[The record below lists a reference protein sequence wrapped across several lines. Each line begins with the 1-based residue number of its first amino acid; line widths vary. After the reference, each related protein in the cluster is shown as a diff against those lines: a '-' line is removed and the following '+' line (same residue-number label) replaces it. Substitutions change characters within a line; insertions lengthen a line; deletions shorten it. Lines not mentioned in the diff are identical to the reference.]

1 MKGTEPRRRWSTG
14 YLCVSFA
21 VLILCLGLAGIS
33 LVQRR
38 GQVALAD
45 VALIALAF
53 APFFLVQ
60 FLPRRSGQADELAR
74 VAKRA
79 ARDRE
84 HAEEAA
90 RVARV
95 QCGLISA
102 LSMVWGGYDMVYKH
116 GRVLLRLASADR
128 AVGIDTY
135 IELLDVGDDIGE
147 DMMEAW
153 RENLI
158 EHVGFIARE
167 AIVDLRDDPDR
178 GLRVRVVPGL
188 TSAVRTAFAHYEAP
202 ARVPNAPEKVS

>member
-1 MKGTEPRRRWSTG
+1 M
-14 YLCVSFA
+14 
-21 VLILCLGLAGIS
+21 
-33 LVQRR
+33 
-38 GQVALAD
+38 
-45 VALIALAF
+45 ALIALAF

-60 FLPRRSGQADELAR
+60 LLPQRSRQADEVAQ

-128 AVGIDTY
+128 AVSIDTY
-135 IELLDVGDDIGE
+135 IELLDVSDDIGQ
-147 DMMEAW
+147 DMMVAW

-158 EHVGFIARE
+158 EHVQLIARE

-178 GLRVRVVPGL
+178 GLTVRIVPGL
-188 TSAVRTAFAHYEAP
+188 APAIRTAFAHYESP
-202 ARVPNAPEKVS
+202 ARVPTAMEKVS

>member
-1 MKGTEPRRRWSTG
+1 MKGTESRRRWFAG

-21 VLILCLGLAGIS
+21 VLTLCLALAGIS

-53 APFFLVQ
+53 APFFLTQ
-60 FLPRRSGQADELAR
+60 FLPRRSRHADEVAR

-116 GRVLLRLASADR
+116 GRALLRLAGADR
-128 AVGIDTY
+128 AVSIDTY
-135 IELLDVGDDIGE
+135 IELLDVSDDIGE

-167 AIVDLRDDPDR
+167 SIVDLWDDPDR
-178 GLRVRVVPGL
+178 GLTVRIAPGL
-188 TSAVRTAFAHYEAP
+188 ASAVRTAFAHYESPVPMAS
-202 ARVPNAPEKVS
+202 AVERVS